1 MNQKL
6 GMELR
11 CETGMPVPRFTIVIP
26 LYQSI
31 NVLRLTLSAV
41 QALDVDDWECILV
54 DDGSPDMTKDVA
66 LTLTSQDVRFKVLSL
81 PEAHGSACPA
91 RNLGAAHA
99 HADSR
104 YIMFLDHDDLLYPD
118 ALSHMAN
125 LLDANPEYL
134 AVHGTAISDQA
145 DPDDRKGSCRAVY
158 RNWRRHWLAPY
169 EATTF
174 ESLATGP
181 HIPAPGTV
189 LCRNCNVIRNG
200 LFPEGRI
207 GQLDYDGWL
216 RLLIHGNFL
225 YTEHRILFKRHPDGC
240 MTTNSQ
246 NLRERIFGTIIRT
259 SALPEVRSS
268 QRNYLLKAAA
278 MNQLLEARAYLKE
291 AVLKV
296 RPRNL
301 LHTGSRLAMAFLL
314 FLLAIK
320 HNTSESTIL
329 HFNKKAS

>member
-1 MNQKL
+1 
-6 GMELR
+6 
-11 CETGMPVPRFTIVIP
+11 MPVPRFTIVIP

-31 NVLRLTLSAV
+31 NVLQLTLSAV

-99 HADSR
+99 HTDSR

-134 AVHGTAISDQA
+134 AVHGTAISDHA
-145 DPDDRKGSCRAVY
+145 INPDDRIGARRAIY
-158 RNWRRHWLAPY
+158 RNGRIDWLAPY

-174 ESLATGP
+174 ESMATGC

-189 LCRNCNVIRNG
+189 LCHNCDLIRNG

-225 YTEHRILFKRHPDGC
+225 YTEHPILFKRHPDGC
-240 MTTNSQ
+240 MTSNSRNIRQ
-246 NLRERIFGTIIRT
+246 RILGTIIRT
-259 SALPEVRSS
+259 STLPEVRSS

-301 LHTGSRLAMAFLL
+301 LRTGSRLAMAFLL
-314 FLLAIK
+314 FLLATK
-320 HNTSESTIL
+320 PNTSESTRL

>member
-189 LCRNCNVIRNG
+189 LCRNWYLIRNG